1 MNTIQLQKDL
11 REAIINELDLCE
23 YSDVP
28 IIYNMVQDNSSK
40 ELLIKEIT
48 KRVIMT
54 RKNICD
60 IIVQIDNEY
69 NPNTLD

>member
-1 MNTIQLQKDL
+1 MDTIQLQKDL
-11 REAIINELDLCE
+11 KEAIINELDLCE

-28 IIYNMVQDNSSK
+28 IVFNMIQDSSFK
-40 ELLIKEIT
+40 ELLVKEIT